1 MHLGTFDRGNL
12 GAVARRISVGPKSFG
27 FKPGLPIVRGI
38 QGHTPALGGL
48 FRRGRLTVGISQINA
63 MATNV
68 LRGSGY

>member
-1 MHLGTFDRGNL
+1 MLGIFARGNV

-38 QGHTPALGGL
+38 QGHTPALTGL
-48 FRRGRLTVGISQINA
+48 FRSGRVVGISQINA